1 MSDIALDIA
10 VIGEDEF
17 TLGFRLA
24 GLQRVIH
31 YHNDNDMNTLL
42 RDDKLGIVITSN
54 KTFEKLHDA
63 RKEDVMKSIKPVV
76 VVVSDE
82 PQEELRKM
90 IIRSIGVDL
99 LKN

>member
-1 MSDIALDIA
+1 MNIA

-24 GLQRVIH
+24 GVRAVQFKTESDIDAVLRDEHLGIIITSKKTFDSL
-31 YHNDNDMNTLL
+31 NDN
-42 RDDKLGIVITSN
+42 
-54 KTFEKLHDA
+54 
-63 RKEDVMKSIKPVV
+63 RKDDVMKSIKPVV

-99 LKN
+99 LKD